1 VTTPERNSAADLA
14 LLDDLA
20 AGSTPTE
27 AEVEELASCLDD
39 SMRRRWDVTG

>member
-1 VTTPERNSAADLA
+1 MTTSERDPAADLA

-20 AGSTPTE
+20 AGSTLTE
-27 AEVEELASCLDD
+27 AEVEELVSRLDD